1 MNQPSII
8 RVAIADHGTL
18 VRAAVRGWLETEAG
32 MQLVAEFEH
41 GDALCAAIASIQ
53 PSVLLLDTRI
63 PGPRAVDI
71 VACVRKNCPDTA
83 VVALA
88 TIETDRYLGAMVSSG
103 VAGFLPKTITP
114 EVLVECLRRA
124 ARGETLFMAE
134 QLSRARRWHQEVEA
148 PWLRLTERER
158 AVAKA
163 LANGMDNRA
172 IAGVLNVNL
181 RTVESHVSQLLGKLR
196 IDSRLQAALWVRDYL
211 PESWW
216 RQPVDLRNF
225 TEKRISVFTD
235 DRDCAM

>member
-134 QLSRARRWHQEVEA
+134 QLSRARRWSEEVEKL
-148 PWLRLTERER
+148 WLNLTERER
-158 AVAKA
+158 TAAKA
-163 LANGMDNRA
+163 LANGLENKA
-172 IAGVLNVNL
+172 IATAMVVNL
-181 RTVESHVSQLLGKLR
+181 RTTETHVSKILDKLCV
-196 IDSRLQAALWVRDYL
+196 DSRLQAALWVRDHL

-216 RQPVDLRNF
+216 R
-225 TEKRISVFTD
+225 
-235 DRDCAM
+235 